1 MQLACSSW
9 SFEQVIAADQ
19 MDQREWLRFCAEELA
34 LDGVELLDRHFPTSD
49 IAYLREIK
57 KLCADLYLTICG
69 ASVSNDFGRPEAAE
83 RQQQVELVKAWV
95 DNARFLGA
103 PVLRVFAG
111 WVPEEQRRERTGG
124 PRRLLG
130 RLLRREGAARRRLW
144 RDMVRCLRECA
155 AYAEEKGIVLG
166 VENHDGNGLVVTA
179 DEVERCLRE
188 VGSPWLRLNLDT
200 GNYEGLASIERT
212 LPHAVKVHAKFY
224 DVDDEGRDR
233 RLDWE
238 RIMAT
243 LKRDGYR
250 GFLSI
255 EYEGAEDPRTALP
268 RAVAYLRKLMRDQ
281 APAGSRACC

>member
-1 MQLACSSW
+1 
-9 SFEQVIAADQ
+9 

-34 LDGVELLDRHFPTSD
+34 LDGVELLDRHFPNTDMS
-49 IAYLREIK
+49 YLREIK

-69 ASVSNDFGRPEAAE
+69 ASVSNDFGRLESAE
-83 RQQQVELVKAWV
+83 GQQEMERVKSWV
-95 DNARFLGA
+95 DNAQFLGA

-111 WVPEEQRRERTGG
+111 WVPAEQRQEQGHG
-124 PRRLLG
+124 VGRLVG
-130 RLLRREGAARRRLW
+130 RLLRREGGRRRLW
-144 RDMVRCLRECA
+144 TEMVSCLRECA

-166 VENHDGNGLVVTA
+166 LENHDGNGLVVTA

-200 GNYEGLASIERT
+200 GNYGDLASIERT

-224 DVDDEGRDR
+224 DVDEEGRDR
-233 RLDWE
+233 RLEWE
-238 RIMAT
+238 RIMGI
-243 LKRDGYR
+243 LSDGGYR

-268 RAVAYLRKLMRDQ
+268 RAVGYLRRLMRG
-281 APAGSRACC
+281 A

>member
-1 MQLACSSW
+1 MKLACSSW
-9 SFEQVIAADQ
+9 SFEQVIAAGQ

-34 LDGVELLDRHFPTSD
+34 LDGVELLDRHFPSTD

-69 ASVSNDFGRPEAAE
+69 ASVSNDFGRLETAE
-83 RQQQVELVKAWV
+83 GQQEMERVKSWV
-95 DNARFLGA
+95 DIAQFLGA

-111 WVPEEQRRERTGG
+111 WVPAEQRREQGRGLPG
-124 PRRLLG
+124 VLG
-130 RLLRREGAARRRLW
+130 RLLRREDGARKRLW
-144 RDMVRCLRECA
+144 DEMVSCLRECA

-166 VENHDGNGLVVTA
+166 LENHDGNGLVVTS

-200 GNYEGLASIERT
+200 GNYGDLASIERT
-212 LPHAVKVHAKFY
+212 LPLAVKVHAKFY
-224 DVDDEGRDR
+224 DVDEEGRDR

-238 RIMAT
+238 RIMGILT
-243 LKRDGYR
+243 DSGYR

-255 EYEGAEDPRTALP
+255 EYEGEEDPRTALP
-268 RAVAYLRKLMRDQ
+268 RAVGYLRKLMRG
-281 APAGSRACC
+281 A